1 MPALRYCRSC
11 AGPRPR
17 AARRC
22 PWCHRSYDPQA
33 AKPEHLFSIYERKA
47 ETGQDT
53 LAKTQVQG

>member
-22 PWCHRSYDPQA
+22 PWCLRSYEGNA
-33 AKPEHLFSIYERKA
+33 TRPEHLFSIYDRSPSEA
-47 ETGQDT
+47 DAISSQQETR
-53 LAKTQVQG
+53 